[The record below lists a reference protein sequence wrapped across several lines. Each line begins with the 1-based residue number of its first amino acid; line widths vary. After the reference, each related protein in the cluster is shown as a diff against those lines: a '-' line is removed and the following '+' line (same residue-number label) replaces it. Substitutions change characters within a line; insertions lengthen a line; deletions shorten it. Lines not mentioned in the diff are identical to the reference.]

1 MGLRDSLRQ
10 FPGQRLRRFPASGYL
25 LAAAHYASRWF
36 LHAGGPDFL
45 VGLDKKQGLGSSA
58 MPNMKTG
65 VLRWSGRMRVLGCKE
80 AGAVSSDVVGCATS
94 VCLTC
99 VSERQVRAIHQRP
112 QSTLIWWLIR
122 LLRAAFL
129 FYLLLAVLLM
139 IFLENYLIYPGVR
152 RRGGDWDPQNLA
164 YQAVQF
170 HSADGTRLHGW
181 YLEHDEPRAQVLVCY
196 GNGDNVAAMADYLG
210 GLRDR
215 FQVSVLAFDY
225 RGYGRSAG
233 RPHEAGVLEDGHAA
247 QQFLARRA
255 DCQLTDIVV
264 LGRSLGGGVAVD
276 LAARNGARAL
286 ILERTF
292 TSIPDV
298 AHAQFPWLP
307 VRWLLK
313 TRFDSLAKIGDYAGP
328 LLQCHGTID
337 TVVPF
342 ELGRQLFD
350 AAPAT
355 PKQFVS
361 MPGVG
366 HSDPPTMAYH
376 RAMEAFF
383 DRIGD
388 GAETLPIPVDAM
400 LSHP

>member
-1 MGLRDSLRQ
+1 MRWPS
-10 FPGQRLRRFPASGYL
+10 RLL
-25 LAAAHYASRWF
+25 L
-36 LHAGGPDFL
+36 
-45 VGLDKKQGLGSSA
+45 
-58 MPNMKTG
+58 
-65 VLRWSGRMRVLGCKE
+65 
-80 AGAVSSDVVGCATS
+80 
-94 VCLTC
+94 
-99 VSERQVRAIHQRP
+99 
-112 QSTLIWWLIR
+112 R
-122 LLRAAFL
+122 LLRAALL

-139 IFLENYLIYPGVR
+139 IFLENYLVYPGVR
-152 RRGGDWDPQNLA
+152 RRGDDWEPLDLA
-164 YQAVQF
+164 YQAVHF
-170 HSADGTRLHGW
+170 TSADGTRLHGW
-181 YLEHDEPRAQVLVCY
+181 YLEHAEPRAQVLVCY

-233 RPHEAGVLEDGHAA
+233 RPHEAGVLADAHAA

-255 DCQLTDIVV
+255 GCDMTDIVL
-264 LGRSLGGGVAVD
+264 LGRSLGGAVAVD

-328 LLQCHGTID
+328 LLQSHGTGD

-376 RAMEAFF
+376 RAIEAFF

-388 GAETLPIPVDAM
+388 RAATLPTPVDAT

>member
-10 FPGQRLRRFPASGYL
+10 FPGQRLRRFIVSGYL
-25 LAAAHYASRWF
+25 LAAAHHASRWF
-36 LHAGGPDFL
+36 LHTGGPDFL
-45 VGLDKKQGLGSSA
+45 VGLDKKTRPWVVGDAEHENRYPALVGKDAGVGLQGS
-58 MPNMKTG
+58 
-65 VLRWSGRMRVLGCKE
+65 R
-80 AGAVSSDVVGCATS
+80 AVSCDVVGCATS

-99 VSERQVRAIHQRP
+99 VSERQVRVIHQRP
-112 QSTLIWWLIR
+112 QSTLIWWLVR

-152 RRGGDWDPQNLA
+152 RRGGDWDPQDLA